1 MNFTLRKLIVLVLI
15 LTTKLTVFSQQGMDT
30 LPVKCFPRETI
41 NLIMKDIVRGEQAV
55 KKLEI
60 TEKQLH
66 LTETQL
72 RSKDSIIT
80 IFREKETGYISIMKV
95 ENEKF
100 SILQD
105 HTKKIE
111 DQLRKER
118 IKNKFVTYISAGAI
132 GILTGLLIAK

>member
-1 MNFTLRKLIVLVLI
+1 
-15 LTTKLTVFSQQGMDT
+15 
-30 LPVKCFPRETI
+30 
-41 NLIMKDIVRGEQAV
+41 MKDIVRGEQAV